1 MALLSRR
8 RKKKEPEPE
17 KKIAVMDQ
25 EEKLQE
31 EVTALDENDKVATL
45 DRVKREVEAK
55 VHEAVEHT
63 IEQFKLLEQGRCPSC
78 GTRLEEFLY
87 TSICSHCGFSKRLS
101 PETGKVVVHLHDGGV
116 IECDKIFEIRNNA
129 HLCVRNDVV
138 VARLNEAAV
147 NYVEY
152 VWTSE
157 ELEDIRK
164 RKDRESVKICDWCG
178 RRISSDSQDANDIRV
193 AIGINQNKF
202 FFCAKKCFKSFQ
214 KQYPARVHRDCYE
227 RACEQ
232 CDECIKK
239 YQEK

>member
-1 MALLSRR
+1 MSLLSRKR
-8 RKKKEPEPE
+8 RKKEPEPE
-17 KKIAVMDQ
+17 KKIAVMHQ

-31 EVTALDENDKVATL
+31 EVTSLDEDNKEATL
-45 DRVKREVEAK
+45 DRVEREVEAK
-55 VHEAVEHT
+55 VHEAVEQT

-101 PETGKVVVHLHDGGV
+101 PPTGKVVVHLRDGGV
-116 IECDKIFEIRNNA
+116 IECDKIFEIRGSS

-138 VARLNEAAV
+138 VARLNETAV

-152 VWTSE
+152 VWTPE
-157 ELEDIRK
+157 ELEQVRRHK
-164 RKDRESVKICDWCG
+164 EREVLKECDWCG
-178 RRISSDSQDANDIRV
+178 RKIPGDSSEATDIRV
-193 AIGINQNKF
+193 AIGIYQNKF
-202 FFCAKKCFKSFQ
+202 FFCCRKCFNSFK

-239 YQEK
+239 FDT

>member
-1 MALLSRR
+1 MSLLSRK

-17 KKIAVMDQ
+17 KKIAVMHQ

-31 EVTALDENDKVATL
+31 EVTSLDEDNKAATL
-45 DRVKREVEAK
+45 DRVRREVDAK
-55 VHEAVEHT
+55 VHTAVEQT
-63 IEQFKLLEQGRCPSC
+63 IEQFKMLEQGRCPSC

-101 PETGKVVVHLHDGGV
+101 PETGKVVVHMRDGTV
-116 IECDKIFEIRNNA
+116 IECDKIFEIHNNS

-138 VARLNEAAV
+138 VARLNESAV

-152 VWTSE
+152 VWTAE
-157 ELEDIRK
+157 ELEEIRRHK
-164 RKDRESVKICDWCG
+164 EREVLKICDWCG
-178 RRISSDSQDANDIRV
+178 RKIPSDSKDARDVRV
-193 AIGINQNKF
+193 AIGMYQNKF
-202 FFCAKKCFKSFQ
+202 FFCCKKCFNSFR
-214 KQYPARVHRDCYE
+214 KQYPARVHRDCYD

-239 YQEK
+239 FDT